1 MSSLLAP
8 CPRPLLSP
16 SVCSPF
22 FWYLLHKKPFTHS
35 SATFLRHSKK
45 GRILVI
51 SSSSLRALHSAG
63 HEAMNTAYS
72 APCAFIFFFCVFLV
86 YLDCRKWGKAE
97 YVQFH
102 NVSSHLGLNTV
113 SQKTLNVELF
123 QRPLNLSHLN
133 NYFLI
138 NLIFFISFWYLTDM

>member
-22 FWYLLHKKPFTHS
+22 FWYLLHKKTFTHS

-51 SSSSLRALHSAG
+51 SSSSLRALHSQP
-63 HEAMNTAYS
+63 TLLS
-72 APCAFIFFFCVFLV
+72 VPLSFFFFFFFCVFLV
-86 YLDCRKWGKAE
+86 YLDCRNWGKAE

-102 NVSSHLGLNTV
+102 NLSSHLGLNTV

-123 QRPLNLSHLN
+123 QRPLNLSRLN